1 MGLVIALTA
10 TGCKHKTN
18 PGVTPLGESAHTGS
32 PNGAQ
37 TGPGPSGT
45 FGSDQGAGG
54 ATASNLN
61 PNSTGIP
68 TGSGHPGWAE
78 DASQFAADTVYFD
91 FDSAAI
97 KSSESDKISAV
108 ASYLASNP
116 GKAVKVEGHCDER
129 GTEEYNRSLGER
141 RALAIREELVRL
153 GVSADRVD
161 TISYGKD
168 RPVDPGHNE
177 AAWAKNR
184 RGVFILL
191 SPP

>member
-1 MGLVIALTA
+1 MVLGA
-10 TGCKHKTN
+10 TGCKHKP
-18 PGVTPLGESAHTGS
+18 PGVTPLGARSGS
-32 PNGAQ
+32 PNGGQ
-37 TGPGPSGT
+37 TGPGGGGT
-45 FGSDQGAGG
+45 LGGDQLGNGAGTG
-54 ATASNLN
+54 SNLA
-61 PNSTGIP
+61 PNGTGIP
-68 TGSGHPGWAE
+68 TGAGHPGWAE
-78 DASQFAADTVYFD
+78 DANQFSADTVYFD
-91 FDSAAI
+91 FDSATV
-97 KSSESDKISAV
+97 KSGESDKISAV

-116 GKAVKVEGHCDER
+116 NKAVKVEGHCDER

-168 RPVDPGHNE
+168 RPADPGHNE
-177 AAWAKNR
+177 AAWSKNR